1 MSDGK
6 LIFTLQ
12 YGEREINT
20 ELEPKIHP
28 GTWYTIT
35 KTPLTDIN
43 GTVVASAAACSIH
56 GQATNEIQTRGGEN
70 TKYSIG
76 LLHCNRA
83 FEDKLDRKFYNEFL
97 RLSNFAEK
105 SSPPAPDQK

>member
-43 GTVVASAAACSIH
+43 GTVVASAA
-56 GQATNEIQTRGGEN
+56 
-70 TKYSIG
+70 
-76 LLHCNRA
+76 
-83 FEDKLDRKFYNEFL
+83 
-97 RLSNFAEK
+97 
-105 SSPPAPDQK
+105 SS